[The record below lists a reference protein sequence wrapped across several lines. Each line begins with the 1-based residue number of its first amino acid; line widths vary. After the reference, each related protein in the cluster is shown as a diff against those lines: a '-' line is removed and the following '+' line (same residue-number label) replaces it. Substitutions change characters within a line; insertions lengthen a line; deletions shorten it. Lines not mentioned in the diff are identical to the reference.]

1 MNREETIKWLK
12 SLKAEIGKSEHR
24 TLWHYAEAI
33 DMAIETLSADTVSR
47 EQYDHACEEYNR
59 LDHKAVCIKLCDENC
74 EYEKGKT
81 CYHAREH
88 SAIEALQDKI
98 DGDLISRADAMGAV
112 QDHFNAYG
120 FKGYYDGQKMM
131 DRITA
136 LPSAEAVQGVGRY
149 EKAMQKL
156 REMPKY
162 LRGIKEKQIKKIP
175 PKAVE
180 IVRCKDCRHT
190 SECQKIVQYTR
201 NELNTVSIG
210 YLPIEWCS
218 RGERSET

>member
-1 MNREETIKWLK
+1 MTRKEAIQLLK
-12 SLKAEIGKSEHR
+12 EYAPRVKPFYEPQR
-24 TLWHYAEAI
+24 TEYTHAI
-33 DMAIETLSADTVSR
+33 DMAIEALTYQNLSKPNNT
-47 EQYDHACEEYNR
+47 CE
-59 LDHKAVCIKLCDENC
+59 V
-74 EYEKGKT
+74 
-81 CYHAREH
+81 
-88 SAIEALQDKI
+88 
-98 DGDLISRADAMGAV
+98 DLISREDAMGAV
-112 QDHFNAYG
+112 QDHFNADG

-180 IVRCKDCRHT
+180 VVRCKECRHT